1 LICQNESK
9 QRTSDVSESDSIAG
23 AEIAAKK
30 TKAHLTKGILGNAT
44 KHYLASHTIH
54 VPLQTLYKRL
64 EYITTETAGHLDN
77 GSKYINIKSS
87 KHYIRGWSIS
97 QQKQLGT

>member
-77 GSKYINIKSS
+77 GSKYINIKSLRPLS
-87 KHYIRGWSIS
+87 TNYNIIS
-97 QQKQLGT
+97 LRD